1 MSERDDEI
9 LDHEDEFDVSADS
22 DDEIDLDLDL
32 DLDDTDDEDDD
43 DLFANLDDD
52 DDEADVEV
60 EDEDV
65 EESAADDEAEEP
77 PADEDDSEDEPV
89 VVVAAADDAEDAEV
103 VTEGDVEDAAEE
115 LAEETAETAPESTE
129 EVPAAP
135 DELVFSSDDAGTT
148 PDADEADDD
157 ADVEALAVAAAAAEA
172 DDDAADETAA
182 DEDAE
187 PEEPGDPLEELRG
200 RLRSLIGDWY
210 VVHTYSGMENRVK
223 GNLENRIN
231 SLNME
236 DYIFEIIVPT
246 EEVAE
251 IKNGQRRMVKR
262 TVLPGYVLVRM
273 DLTDESWSTVRHTPS
288 VTGFVGN
295 SQKPVPL
302 SLEEVEKMLAPAVVA
317 AAEQAAAEAGAAP
330 AKTAAKKKVEVAD
343 FGVGDSVMVVD
354 GPFAT
359 LHATVT
365 EINAEAQRIKAL
377 VEIFGRETPVE
388 LSFNQIQKV

>member
-1 MSERDDEI
+1 MSERDDEV
-9 LDHEDEFDVSADS
+9 LEYEDEFDVSDS
-22 DDEIDLDLDL
+22 DDLELDF
-32 DLDDTDDEDDD
+32 DENATDD
-43 DLFANLDDD
+43 DLFGDDD
-52 DDEADVEV
+52 DDDDPFADLDADDD
-60 EDEDV
+60 DEDV
-65 EESAADDEAEEP
+65 DVEEDEYSADDEAEVP
-77 PADEDDSEDEPV
+77 PTDTDTSDDEPV
-89 VVVAAADDAEDAEV
+89 VVVAAADEAEDPEV
-103 VTEGDVEDAAEE
+103 VTSDDVDDAAEE
-115 LAEETAETAPESTE
+115 LAEETAETAPLTTAEQPVAAD
-129 EVPAAP
+129 EV
-135 DELVFSSDDAGTT
+135 VFSSG
-148 PDADEADDD
+148 EADDD
-157 ADVEALAVAAAAAEA
+157 DADADALAAAAAAAEA
-172 DDDAADETAA
+172 DDETEEAAE
-182 DEDAE
+182 AE
-187 PEEPGDPLEELRG
+187 PEEPGDPLEELRS
-200 RLRSLIGDWY
+200 RLRSQIGDWY

-317 AAEQAAAEAGAAP
+317 AAEAAAAEAGAAP